1 MNCRV
6 SRGKNMVEP
15 EGVKFHINKYF
26 LVFPSCQIDEI
37 MVTSTCNYSTQ
48 YEERMCYVADYTS

>member
-1 MNCRV
+1 
-6 SRGKNMVEP
+6 MVEP
-15 EGVKFHINKYF
+15 EGVKFYVNKYF
-26 LVFPSCQIDEI
+26 LVFPSCQIEEI